1 MSAYEWLLA
10 VHILAVVVWVGG
22 GFTMQFLTTRVAR
35 SNDPVRM
42 AALAGDTEW
51 IGLHVYM
58 PASIVTLIAGIS
70 LVINGHWGWGHF
82 WILFGLFGIFFSA
95 IVGATFLGPEAGRIK
110 KLIEEHGP
118 NAPAVLTRMD
128 RIFLVSRIELAIL
141 LLVVADMALKPGS

>member
-22 GFTMQFLTTRVAR
+22 GFTMQFLTTRVAS

-70 LVINGHWGWGHF
+70 LVINGHWGWDHF

-118 NAPAVLTRMD
+118 SAPAVRARMD
-128 RIFLVSRIELAIL
+128 RIFLVSRIELVIL

>member
-10 VHILAVVVWVGG
+10 LHILCAVVWVGG
-22 GFTMQFLTTRVAR
+22 AVTMQVLATRAAGSDEPARMVAL
-35 SNDPVRM
+35 S
-42 AALAGDTEW
+42 GDTEW

-58 PASIVTLIAGIS
+58 PASILALISGIA
-70 LVINGHWGWGHF
+70 LVLNGHWGWGHF

-118 NAPAVLTRMD
+118 AAPAVLERMN
-128 RIFLVSRIELAIL
+128 RIFLVSRIELVIL